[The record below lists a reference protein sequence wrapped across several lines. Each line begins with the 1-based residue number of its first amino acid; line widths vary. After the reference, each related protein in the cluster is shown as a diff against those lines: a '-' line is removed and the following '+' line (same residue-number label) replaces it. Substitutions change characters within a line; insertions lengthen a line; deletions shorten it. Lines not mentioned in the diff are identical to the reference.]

1 MASPDREAAILV
13 VGGGP
18 AGLATASALARKG
31 LDVSVVERSDYSDI
45 RIGEHITPAALH
57 DLRAMGFPAPGGD
70 DAHLCS
76 SGVDAWWGGSIAS
89 HMDYLFHPAGH
100 GFNVSRPL
108 FDASLAEKCR
118 EDGAAILAPA
128 RLVRADWKRDHWV
141 VEVNVREKAGV
152 LKPRFI
158 VDATGR
164 SAAFARAH
172 GSFVQGEGG
181 QIALVAL
188 GGNRIDTDQSG
199 GRVVIESAE
208 TGWWYFAPLS
218 AGRCV
223 CMLVTDADLLPGT
236 KARLPLWWKQQVQS
250 TSHVRSRVA
259 QYSRLAD
266 PIVRCARSQR
276 LDRFA
281 GAGWCAVGDAAMA
294 FDPLSS
300 RGIGKAV
307 EQGHRAAG
315 AIDVHLSGDRDALR
329 DYCDVLE
336 DEYRNYRRT
345 RVSYYNLERRW
356 PGAEFWQR
364 RQATADDGEGG
375 SGVFN
380 PF

>member
-1 MASPDREAAILV
+1 MASPDCEAAILV

-18 AGLATASALARKG
+18 AGLAAASALARKG
-31 LDVSVVERSDYSDI
+31 LDVSVVERSDYRDI

-57 DLRAMGFPAPGGD
+57 DLRALGFPAPD
-70 DAHLCS
+70 AADAHLCS
-76 SGVDAWWGGSIAS
+76 SGVDAWWGGSTAS
-89 HMDYLFHPAGH
+89 HMDYVFHPAGH
-100 GFNVSRPL
+100 GFNLSRPL
-108 FDASLAEKCR
+108 FDASLAEQCR

-128 RLVRADWKRDHWV
+128 RLVRADWKRDRWV
-141 VEVNVREKAGV
+141 VEVNVREKAYV
-152 LKPRFI
+152 LRPRFI

-172 GSFVQGEGG
+172 GSFVHGEDR
-181 QIALVAL
+181 QIALVAA
-188 GGNRIDTDQSG
+188 GGNRLDADQSG
-199 GRVVIESAE
+199 GRVLIESVE

-223 CMLVTDADLLPGT
+223 CMFVTDADLLPRA
-236 KARLPLWWKQQVQS
+236 KARLPLWWKQQLQY
-250 TSHVRSRVA
+250 TSHVRSCVA
-259 QYSRLAD
+259 QYRRLTD
-266 PIVRCARSQR
+266 PIGRCARSQR

-281 GAGWCAVGDAAMA
+281 GVGWLAIGDASMA

-307 EQGHRAAG
+307 EQGHRAAHVL
-315 AIDVHLSGDRDALR
+315 DDHLSGDREALR
-329 DYCDVLE
+329 DYCDALE
-336 DEYRNYRRT
+336 ADYGNYRRT

-356 PGAEFWQR
+356 TGAEFWQR

-375 SGVFN
+375 SGVVN